1 MRAGVKVYRRR
12 VPALVAPRSPA
23 TVTPPRRPGTVR
35 RTTHIEMSWDG
46 PQLHLAGAARDLETT
61 DQGARVRD
69 AATLDAEVD
78 PRRRLAQLQLVPD
91 RPDAMAMVGS
101 VVGSGFRAQVAAVLP
116 GERGTPLGL
125 LLDDL
130 PGATL
135 ISGYVRVRSEAHAG
149 LPPGSSVPVAALE
162 AMTDVCSGWRTGG
175 RAMASVASGDG
186 IPLQDCPPAPD
197 LLWGGG
203 ISDRLAWHD
212 IGPLAPRTMRRRR
225 RIDVGWPAPG
235 PNPPAPSP
243 NGTDDPIEV
252 DAMFRDSYGE
262 PDGTEV
268 VLHEYGLQAVLDP
281 YGLIVRSIEATPAV
295 LPFGECP
302 LAAGNVDDLVGRA
315 IGDFR
320 SAVREQLTGVR
331 SCTHLNDMLRVL
343 ADVAY
348 LVQEQGQPG
357 RRAQQR

>member
-1 MRAGVKVYRRR
+1 VREAA
-12 VPALVAPRSPA
+12 ALEA
-23 TVTPPRRPGTVR
+23 
-35 RTTHIEMSWDG
+35 
-46 PQLHLAGAARDLETT
+46 Q
-61 DQGARVRD
+61 
-69 AATLDAEVD
+69 VD
-78 PRRRLAQLQLVPD
+78 PRRLLARLQLVPD
-91 RPDAMAMVGS
+91 RPEATALVGS
-101 VVGSGFRAQVAAVLP
+101 KVGSGFRAQVAAVLS

-135 ISGYVRVRSEAHAG
+135 ISGYVRVRSEAQAG
-149 LPPGSSVPVAALE
+149 LPTGSTVPAAALD

-175 RAMASVASGDG
+175 RAMASVACGDG

-197 LLWGGG
+197 LTRGEGSTDLLG
-203 ISDRLAWHD
+203 WHD
-212 IGPLAPRTMRRRR
+212 IGPLAPRAMRRRR
-225 RIDVGWPAPG
+225 RIDVGGSARC
-235 PNPPAPSP
+235 PSG
-243 NGTDDPIEV
+243 NDEPIEV

-268 VLHEYGLQAVLDP
+268 VLHEYGLQATLDP
-281 YGLIVRSIEATPAV
+281 DGLVVRSIEAAPAV

-302 LAAGNVDDLVGRA
+302 LAATHVEDLVGRA

-320 SAVREQLTGVR
+320 AAVREQLTGIR

-348 LVQEQGQPG
+348 L
-357 RRAQQR
+357 AQKT

>member
-1 MRAGVKVYRRR
+1 
-12 VPALVAPRSPA
+12 
-23 TVTPPRRPGTVR
+23 
-35 RTTHIEMSWDG
+35 
-46 PQLHLAGAARDLETT
+46 
-61 DQGARVRD
+61 
-69 AATLDAEVD
+69 
-78 PRRRLAQLQLVPD
+78 
-91 RPDAMAMVGS
+91 MVGS

-135 ISGYVRVRSEAHAG
+135 ISGYVRVRSEAQAG
-149 LPPGSSVPVAALE
+149 LPTGSSVPAAALD
-162 AMTDVCSGWRTGG
+162 AMTDVCSGWRAGG

-197 LLWGGG
+197 LAGGEG
-203 ISDRLAWHD
+203 SPDPLAWHD
-212 IGPLAPRTMRRRR
+212 IGPLAPGTMRRRR
-225 RIDVGWPAPG
+225 RIDVGGATPCE
-235 PNPPAPSP
+235 
-243 NGTDDPIEV
+243 NGKDRPVEV
-252 DAMFRDSYGE
+252 DAMFRDTYGE

-281 YGLIVRSIEATPAV
+281 AGLVVQTIEATPAV

-302 LAAGNVDDLVGRA
+302 LAASNVEDLVGRA

-320 SAVREQLTGVR
+320 SAVREQLRGIK

-348 LVQEQGQPG
+348 L
-357 RRAQQR
+357 AQDR